1 MTEVY
6 DFKDL
11 DLDKK
16 IEVFIDCIN
25 DIKNNQEI
33 NNVGIYEHIKAAK
46 YMKPIIDEEI
56 HLILT
61 EDDYSRLNMAVEYF
75 SMYSSSID
83 KYSKYCKEFKQ
94 LLEKYKY

>member
-1 MTEVY
+1 MAEVY

-33 NNVGIYEHIKAAK
+33 NNVGIYEHIRAVK
-46 YMKPIIDEEI
+46 YMKPIIDGEI

-61 EDDYSRLNMAVEYF
+61 EDDYSRLNMDVEYF

>member
-1 MTEVY
+1 
-6 DFKDL
+6 
-11 DLDKK
+11 
-16 IEVFIDCIN
+16 
-25 DIKNNQEI
+25 
-33 NNVGIYEHIKAAK
+33 
-46 YMKPIIDEEI
+46 MKPIIDEEI

>member
-1 MTEVY
+1 MAEVY

-33 NNVGIYEHIKAAK
+33 NNVGIYEHIRAAR
-46 YMKPIIDEEI
+46 YMNPIIDEET

-61 EDDYSRLNMAVEYF
+61 EDDYSRLNMEVEYF

>member
-25 DIKNNQEI
+25 DIKNN
-33 NNVGIYEHIKAAK
+33 
-46 YMKPIIDEEI
+46 
-56 HLILT
+56 
-61 EDDYSRLNMAVEYF
+61 
-75 SMYSSSID
+75 
-83 KYSKYCKEFKQ
+83 
-94 LLEKYKY
+94 